1 MKIDGNPLHSLV
13 FNSILENKDDAG
25 IMLNEM
31 SEMVT
36 KNIIFNETDFPY
48 WAVVFDCLLDIIKSQ
63 MDEDKLGV
71 YEEIRKGLKVVTI
84 KEEGKKNG

>member
-1 MKIDGNPLHSLV
+1 MKIDRNPFHSLML
-13 FNSILENKDDAG
+13 NSILENKDTG
-25 IMLNEM
+25 IILKEM